1 MIEYGKKYWVWM
13 CHHVSWGKQKLSR
26 NFNLSIWIWEIFA
39 FINIVW
45 NEEVVGCQ
53 MRCKGCEQEQ
63 RWICG
68 MKPSNVSLIPPAPA
82 LITVHINYRAVA
94 NIGLFEIHFSTV
106 CIIVRNKNVYLMFFG
121 RNWVN
126 LSNLGVIMLFTTSC
140 GRHNWVEVSKLW
152 V

>member
-1 MIEYGKKYWVWM
+1 MMIEYGKKYWVWM

-53 MRCKGCEQEQ
+53 ERCKGCEQEQ

-68 MKPSNVSLIPPAPA
+68 MKPSNVSLILPAPA

-106 CIIVRNKNVYLMFFG
+106 CTGDTDTRARSVKDWI
-121 RNWVN
+121 
-126 LSNLGVIMLFTTSC
+126 
-140 GRHNWVEVSKLW
+140 EVSQCYLSESLNLRTSI
-152 V
+152 VNPACRSYRYNRR